1 MPSLPQFTVI
11 LVAAALNVEAAEVRA
26 DPPSA
31 RAGAEAV
38 LERFEVAKG
47 GMLLLLP
54 VELKG
59 RKLSFAI
66 DTGASS
72 CIFDSSLTP
81 LLGEPLRT
89 EPVGTSD
96 GVARIQFFHPPDAML
111 GRSSLRTG
119 SPVIATDLRRLREI
133 SGEEVYGFIGMD
145 FLAQHVVR
153 IDPDRGEVAFLRS
166 AGPEPGRRLPIAF
179 VGNLPYVRVQLA
191 GMDEPQPF
199 LVDTGCSPG
208 GGTGLLQA
216 ATFDALARGGQVKL
230 TGRTVGQSLSGVTQR
245 QRGKVREI
253 TLADF
258 RHADLVFSASQRNIL
273 GVNYWLRYVATFDF
287 PAGAIYL
294 KAAARYDQPDTQD
307 ISGLTLVR
315 VDRRTLIDAVEE
327 SSPAAL
333 AGIRAQD
340 VVLRVNGENAEGLS
354 LTSVHR
360 LLAVKGAKVVL
371 LLSRGQEEREVPLVL
386 REWEGHGAAAGHG
399 GK

>member
-1 MPSLPQFTVI
+1 MPSLLDFTV
-11 LVAAALNVEAAEVRA
+11 LWVAAALTIAAAAVRA

-31 RAGAEAV
+31 RPGAEAV
-38 LERFEVAKG
+38 LERFAVAQG

-72 CIFDSSLTP
+72 CVVDSSLTP

-89 EPVGTSD
+89 EAVATSD
-96 GVARIQFFHPPDAML
+96 GVARLQFFPPPEAL
-111 GRSSLRTG
+111 VGRLSLRTG

-145 FLAQHVVR
+145 FLAQHVLR
-153 IDPDRGEVAFLRS
+153 IDPDRGEVTFLRS
-166 AGPEPGRRLPIAF
+166 AGPEPGRRVPLAF
-179 VGNLPYVRVQLA
+179 EGNVPYVQVRLA

-216 ATFDALARGGQVKL
+216 ATFDALARGGQVKV
-230 TGRTVGQSLSGVTQR
+230 TGRTAGQSLSGVAQR
-245 QRGKVREI
+245 QRGRVREM

-258 RHADLVFSASQRNIL
+258 RHADLIFSASQRNIL
-273 GVNYWLRYVATFDF
+273 GVTYWRRYVATFDF

-294 KAAARYDQPDTQD
+294 RAAARLNQPDTQD
-307 ISGLTLVR
+307 LSGLTLAR
-315 VDRRTLIDAVEE
+315 VGRRTLVEAVEE
-327 SSPAAL
+327 GSPAAV

-354 LTSVHR
+354 LTAVR
-360 LLAVKGAKVVL
+360 QLLAVKGAKIVL
-371 LLSRGQEEREVPLVL
+371 LMRRGQDEREVPLVL
-386 REWEGHGAAAGHG
+386 LEWEEHAAAAGSG
-399 GK
+399 AN